1 MSENRFKILFDGAVL
16 PGVEI
21 EHAKQKIAKLFK
33 SDIAAIEPL
42 FRGQTITLKRD
53 LSQQDAEIYLAAL
66 NQAGIDPRLEPD
78 LAPGAGQPAPRPA
91 PAPTATATATAPAPA
106 VPAPQAEP
114 STTSDW
120 LRPPPAPEPEASTGA
135 SPYAPPQASVGD
147 PLPEFGELKFHSVE
161 GRIGR
166 LRYLAWTLALL
177 LLAVLVGGFLTA
189 ALIGNGLQ
197 VIGMIFLGCVAIGFA
212 YLNITISVQR
222 LHDLGWSGWLWLL
235 NLLPFVYAVF
245 PLLLAVLPGNTG
257 ANRYGAPPPPNSSG
271 VKVLAALWIV
281 VLLLSFIGGLSSV

>member
-1 MSENRFKILFDGAVL
+1 MSENRFKIVFDGALL
-16 PGVEI
+16 PGVDI

-42 FRGQTITLKRD
+42 FKGQNITLKRD
-53 LSQQDAEIYLAAL
+53 LSQQDADIYLAAL
-66 NQAGIDPRLEPD
+66 NQAGIAPRVEPD
-78 LAPGAGQPAPRPA
+78 LAPGTSQPTPQPAPPA
-91 PAPTATATATAPAPA
+91 PAPSLSMDL
-106 VPAPQAEP
+106 PQAGP
-114 STTSDW
+114 TATSDW
-120 LRPPPAPEPEASTGA
+120 QRPTPTPEPMAGTDT
-135 SPYAPPQASVGD
+135 SPYTPPQATVGD
-147 PLPEFGELKFHSVE
+147 PLPEFGELKFYTVD

-166 LRYLAWTLALL
+166 LRYLAWTLVLILL
-177 LLAVLVGGFLTA
+177 TTLVGGFLTA
-189 ALIGNGLQ
+189 ALVGNGLQ
-197 VIGMIFLGCVAIGFA
+197 VTGMIFLGVVALAFA

-257 ANRYGAPPPPNSSG
+257 ANRYGAPPPPNSG
-271 VKVLAALWIV
+271 AVKGLAALWII

>member
-1 MSENRFKILFDGAVL
+1 MSENRFKIVFDGALL
-16 PGVEI
+16 PGVDI

-42 FRGQTITLKRD
+42 FKGQNITLKRD
-53 LSQQDAEIYLAAL
+53 LSQLDADIYLAAL
-66 NQAGIDPRLEPD
+66 NQAGIAPRVEPD
-78 LAPGAGQPAPRPA
+78 LAPGASQPTPQPAPPA
-91 PAPTATATATAPAPA
+91 PAPSLS
-106 VPAPQAEP
+106 VDLPQAGP
-114 STTSDW
+114 TATSDW
-120 LRPPPAPEPEASTGA
+120 QRPTPTPAPEPMAGA
-135 SPYAPPQASVGD
+135 DTSPYTPPQATVGD
-147 PLPEFGELKFHSVE
+147 PLPEFGELKFYTVD

-166 LRYLAWTLALL
+166 LRYLAWTLVLILL
-177 LLAVLVGGFLTA
+177 TTLVGGFLTA
-189 ALIGNGLQ
+189 ALVGNSLQ
-197 VIGMIFLGCVAIGFA
+197 VTGMIFLGVVALAFA

-257 ANRYGAPPPPNSSG
+257 ANRYGAPPPPNSG
-271 VKVLAALWIV
+271 AVKGLAALWII

>member
-1 MSENRFKILFDGAVL
+1 MSENRFKIVFDGALL
-16 PGVEI
+16 PGVDI

-42 FRGQTITLKRD
+42 FKGQNITLKRD
-53 LSQQDAEIYLAAL
+53 LSQQDADIYLAAL
-66 NQAGIDPRLEPD
+66 NQAGIAPRVEPD
-78 LAPGAGQPAPRPA
+78 LAPGVSQPAPQ
-91 PAPTATATATAPAPA
+91 PAPTGSAPSLS
-106 VPAPQAEP
+106 VDLPQAGP
-114 STTSDW
+114 TATSDW
-120 LRPPPAPEPEASTGA
+120 QRPTPTPAPEPMAGA
-135 SPYAPPQASVGD
+135 DTSPYTPPQATVGD
-147 PLPEFGELKFHSVE
+147 PLPEFGELKFYTVD

-166 LRYLAWTLALL
+166 LHYLAWTLVLILL
-177 LLAVLVGGFLTA
+177 TTLVGGFLTA
-189 ALIGNGLQ
+189 ALVGNGLQ
-197 VIGMIFLGCVAIGFA
+197 VTGMIFLGVVALAFA

-257 ANRYGAPPPPNSSG
+257 ANRYGAPPPPNSG
-271 VKVLAALWIV
+271 AVKGLAALWII

>member
-1 MSENRFKILFDGAVL
+1 MSENRFKIVFDGALL
-16 PGVEI
+16 PGVDI

-42 FRGQTITLKRD
+42 FKGQNITLKRD
-53 LSQQDAEIYLAAL
+53 LSQQDADIYLTAL
-66 NQAGIDPRLEPD
+66 NQAGIAPRVEPD
-78 LAPGAGQPAPRPA
+78 LAPGTSQPTPQPAPPA
-91 PAPTATATATAPAPA
+91 PAPSLS
-106 VPAPQAEP
+106 VDLPQAGP
-114 STTSDW
+114 TATSDW
-120 LRPPPAPEPEASTGA
+120 QRPTPTPAPEPMAGA
-135 SPYAPPQASVGD
+135 DTSPYTPPQATVGD
-147 PLPEFGELKFHSVE
+147 PLPEFGELKFYTVD

-166 LRYLAWTLALL
+166 LRYLAWTLVLILL
-177 LLAVLVGGFLTA
+177 TTLVGGFLTA
-189 ALIGNGLQ
+189 ALVGNGLQ
-197 VIGMIFLGCVAIGFA
+197 VTGMIFLGVVALAFA

-257 ANRYGAPPPPNSSG
+257 ANRYGAPPPPNSG
-271 VKVLAALWIV
+271 AVKGLAALWII

>member
-1 MSENRFKILFDGAVL
+1 MSENRFKIVFDGALL
-16 PGVEI
+16 PGVDI

-42 FRGQTITLKRD
+42 FKGQNITLKRD
-53 LSQQDAEIYLAAL
+53 LSQQDADIYLAAL
-66 NQAGIDPRLEPD
+66 NQAGIAPRVEPD
-78 LAPGAGQPAPRPA
+78 LAPGASQPTPQPAPPA
-91 PAPTATATATAPAPA
+91 PAPSLS
-106 VPAPQAEP
+106 VDLPQAGP
-114 STTSDW
+114 TATSDW
-120 LRPPPAPEPEASTGA
+120 QRPTPTPAPEPMAGA
-135 SPYAPPQASVGD
+135 DTSPYTPPQATVGD
-147 PLPEFGELKFHSVE
+147 PLPEFGELKFYTVD

-166 LRYLAWTLALL
+166 LRYLARTLVLILL
-177 LLAVLVGGFLTA
+177 TTLVGGFLTA
-189 ALIGNGLQ
+189 ALVGNGLQ
-197 VIGMIFLGCVAIGFA
+197 VTGMIFLGVVALAFA

-257 ANRYGAPPPPNSSG
+257 ANRYGAPPPPNSG
-271 VKVLAALWIV
+271 AVKGLAALWII

>member
-1 MSENRFKILFDGAVL
+1 MSEDRFKIVFDGALL
-16 PGVEI
+16 PGVDI

-42 FRGQTITLKRD
+42 FKGQNITLKRD
-53 LSQQDAEIYLAAL
+53 LSQQDADIYLAAL
-66 NQAGIDPRLEPD
+66 NQAGIAPRVEPD
-78 LAPGAGQPAPRPA
+78 LAPGVSQPAPQ
-91 PAPTATATATAPAPA
+91 PAPTVSAPSLS
-106 VPAPQAEP
+106 VDLPQADP
-114 STTSDW
+114 TATSDW
-120 LRPPPAPEPEASTGA
+120 QRPTPTPAPEPMAGA
-135 SPYAPPQASVGD
+135 DTSPYTPPQATVGD
-147 PLPEFGELKFHSVE
+147 PLPEFGELKFYTVD

-166 LRYLAWTLALL
+166 LRYLAWTLVLILL
-177 LLAVLVGGFLTA
+177 TTLVGGFLTA
-189 ALIGNGLQ
+189 ALVGNGLQ
-197 VIGMIFLGCVAIGFA
+197 VTGMIFLGVVALAFA

-257 ANRYGAPPPPNSSG
+257 ANRYGAPPPPNSG
-271 VKVLAALWIV
+271 AVKGLAALWII

>member
-1 MSENRFKILFDGAVL
+1 MSENRFKIVFDGALL
-16 PGVEI
+16 PGVDI

-42 FRGQTITLKRD
+42 FKGQNITLKRD
-53 LSQQDAEIYLAAL
+53 LSQQDADIYLAAL
-66 NQAGIDPRLEPD
+66 NQAGIAPRVEPD
-78 LAPGAGQPAPRPA
+78 LAPGASQPTPQPAPPA
-91 PAPTATATATAPAPA
+91 PAPSLS
-106 VPAPQAEP
+106 VDLPQAGP
-114 STTSDW
+114 TATSDW
-120 LRPPPAPEPEASTGA
+120 QRPTPTPAPEPMAGA
-135 SPYAPPQASVGD
+135 DTSPYTPPQATVGD
-147 PLPEFGELKFHSVE
+147 PLPEFGELKFYTVD

-166 LRYLAWTLALL
+166 LRYLAWTLVLILL
-177 LLAVLVGGFLTA
+177 TTLVGGFLTA
-189 ALIGNGLQ
+189 ALVGNGLQ
-197 VIGMIFLGCVAIGFA
+197 VTGMIFLGVVALAFA

-257 ANRYGAPPPPNSSG
+257 ANRYGAPPPPNSG
-271 VKVLAALWIV
+271 AVKGLAALWII

>member
-1 MSENRFKILFDGAVL
+1 MSENRFKIVFDGALL
-16 PGVEI
+16 PGVDI

-42 FRGQTITLKRD
+42 FKGQNITLKRD
-53 LSQQDAEIYLAAL
+53 LSQLDADIYLAAL
-66 NQAGIDPRLEPD
+66 NQAGIAPRVEPD
-78 LAPGAGQPAPRPA
+78 LAPGASQPTPQPAPPA
-91 PAPTATATATAPAPA
+91 PAPSLS
-106 VPAPQAEP
+106 VDLPQAGP
-114 STTSDW
+114 TATSDW
-120 LRPPPAPEPEASTGA
+120 QRPTPTPAPEPMAGA
-135 SPYAPPQASVGD
+135 DTSPYTPPQATVGD
-147 PLPEFGELKFHSVE
+147 PLPEFGELKFYTVD

-166 LRYLAWTLALL
+166 LRYLAWTLVLILL
-177 LLAVLVGGFLTA
+177 TTLVGGFLTA
-189 ALIGNGLQ
+189 ALVGNGLQ
-197 VIGMIFLGCVAIGFA
+197 VTGMIFLGVVALAFA

-257 ANRYGAPPPPNSSG
+257 ANRYGAPPPPNSG
-271 VKVLAALWIV
+271 AVKGLAALWII

>member
-1 MSENRFKILFDGAVL
+1 MSENRFKIVFDGALL
-16 PGVEI
+16 PGVDI

-42 FRGQTITLKRD
+42 FKGQNITLKRD
-53 LSQQDAEIYLAAL
+53 LSQQDADIYLAAL
-66 NQAGIDPRLEPD
+66 NQAGIAPRVEPD
-78 LAPGAGQPAPRPA
+78 LAPGASQPTPQPAPPA
-91 PAPTATATATAPAPA
+91 PAPSLS
-106 VPAPQAEP
+106 VDLPQAGP
-114 STTSDW
+114 TATSDW
-120 LRPPPAPEPEASTGA
+120 QRPTPTPAPEPMAGSDT
-135 SPYAPPQASVGD
+135 SPYTPPQATVGD
-147 PLPEFGELKFHSVE
+147 PLPEFGELKFYTVD

-166 LRYLAWTLALL
+166 LRYLAWTLVLILL
-177 LLAVLVGGFLTA
+177 TTLVGGFLTA
-189 ALIGNGLQ
+189 ALVGNGLQ
-197 VIGMIFLGCVAIGFA
+197 VTGMIFLGVVALAFA

-257 ANRYGAPPPPNSSG
+257 ANRYGAPPPPNSG
-271 VKVLAALWIV
+271 AVKGLAALWII

>member
-1 MSENRFKILFDGAVL
+1 MSENRFKIVFDGALL
-16 PGVEI
+16 PGVDI

-42 FRGQTITLKRD
+42 FKGQNITLKRD
-53 LSQQDAEIYLAAL
+53 LSQQDADIYLAAL
-66 NQAGIDPRLEPD
+66 NQAGIAPRVEPD
-78 LAPGAGQPAPRPA
+78 LAPGASQPTPQPAPPA
-91 PAPTATATATAPAPA
+91 PAPSLSVDLSQAGPTA
-106 VPAPQAEP
+106 
-114 STTSDW
+114 TSDW
-120 LRPPPAPEPEASTGA
+120 QRPTPTPAPEPMAGSDT
-135 SPYAPPQASVGD
+135 SPYTPPQATVGD
-147 PLPEFGELKFHSVE
+147 PLPEFGELKFYTVD

-166 LRYLAWTLALL
+166 LRYLAWTLVLILL
-177 LLAVLVGGFLTA
+177 TTLVGGFLTA
-189 ALIGNGLQ
+189 ALVGNGLQ
-197 VIGMIFLGCVAIGFA
+197 VTGMIFLGVVALAFA

-257 ANRYGAPPPPNSSG
+257 ANRYGAPPPPNSG
-271 VKVLAALWIV
+271 AVKGLAALWII

>member
-1 MSENRFKILFDGAVL
+1 MSENRFKIVFDGALL
-16 PGVEI
+16 PGVDI

-42 FRGQTITLKRD
+42 FKGQNITLKRD
-53 LSQQDAEIYLAAL
+53 LSQQDADIYLAAL
-66 NQAGIDPRLEPD
+66 NQAGIAPRVEPD
-78 LAPGAGQPAPRPA
+78 LAPGASQPTPQPAPPA
-91 PAPTATATATAPAPA
+91 PAPSLS
-106 VPAPQAEP
+106 VDLPQAGP
-114 STTSDW
+114 TATSDW
-120 LRPPPAPEPEASTGA
+120 QRPTPTPAPEPMAGA
-135 SPYAPPQASVGD
+135 DTSPYTPPQATVGD
-147 PLPEFGELKFHSVE
+147 PLPEFGELKFYTVD

-166 LRYLAWTLALL
+166 LRYLAWTLVLILL
-177 LLAVLVGGFLTA
+177 TTLVGGFLTA
-189 ALIGNGLQ
+189 ALVGNGLQ
-197 VIGMIFLGCVAIGFA
+197 VTGMIFLGVVALAFA

-257 ANRYGAPPPPNSSG
+257 ANRYGAPPPPNNG
-271 VKVLAALWIV
+271 AVKGLAALWII

>member
-1 MSENRFKILFDGAVL
+1 MSENRFKIVFDGALL
-16 PGVEI
+16 PGVDI

-42 FRGQTITLKRD
+42 FKGQNITLKRD
-53 LSQQDAEIYLAAL
+53 LSQQDADIYLAAL
-66 NQAGIDPRLEPD
+66 NQAGIAPRVEPD
-78 LAPGAGQPAPRPA
+78 LAPGASQPTPQPAPPA
-91 PAPTATATATAPAPA
+91 PAPSLS
-106 VPAPQAEP
+106 VDLPQAGP
-114 STTSDW
+114 TATSDW
-120 LRPPPAPEPEASTGA
+120 QRPTPTPAPEPMAGA
-135 SPYAPPQASVGD
+135 DTSPYTPPQATVGD
-147 PLPEFGELKFHSVE
+147 PLPEFGELKFYTVD

-166 LRYLAWTLALL
+166 LRYLARTLVLILL
-177 LLAVLVGGFLTA
+177 TTLVGGFLTA
-189 ALIGNGLQ
+189 ALVGSGLQ
-197 VIGMIFLGCVAIGFA
+197 VTGMIFLGVVALAFA

-257 ANRYGAPPPPNSSG
+257 ANRYGAPPPPNSG
-271 VKVLAALWIV
+271 AVKGLAALWII